1 MEAFFRSARQ
11 PSRPSEWTLEE
22 AARFAALKEGY
33 LLQFLSTHKKAFATA
48 RGLGLPLLQS
58 QPLPPSA
65 AEDGQQR
72 QRAPRSTSAGV
83 PPAGRRANAS
93 GSHRGSKRPASQP
106 PRQPQTSASAPATSA
121 ASTVGTGR
129 GGVEASCSSG
139 AASEQRPNSA
149 KRRSA
154 ERSARRHAR
163 RQRAIRCQVL
173 AMLYLLKLRRRARR
187 RRDLQDLSEL
197 SDVPEPVSKRD
208 RGSSSTSETSPPS
221 SESDLN
227 EGPPCCMG
235 IAMVPR
241 CEHSNG
247 LQHDWWVCSLCEQ
260 RRRRDLPHRSS
271 TRSSAKRASVGWP
284 GSLQR

>member
-1 MEAFFRSARQ
+1 MEAFFRSARR
-11 PSRPSEWTLEE
+11 PSRPSEWTLED

-33 LLQFLSTHKKAFATA
+33 LLQFLSENKKAFATA
-48 RGLGLPLLQS
+48 RRLGLPLLQS

-65 AEDGQQR
+65 AKDGQQR
-72 QRAPRSTSAGV
+72 RRVPRSTSASV
-83 PPAGRRANAS
+83 PPARGRANAS
-93 GSHRGSKRPASQP
+93 GNQRAGSTRPASQSPMQP
-106 PRQPQTSASAPATSA
+106 PTSASAPATSA
-121 ASTVGTGR
+121 APAVGTGR
-129 GGVEASCSSG
+129 GAAEASCSSG
-139 AASEQRPNSA
+139 DTSEQRPNSA

-163 RQRAIRCQVL
+163 RQRVIRCQVL
-173 AMLYLLKLRRRARR
+173 AVLYFLKLRRRARR

-197 SDVPEPVSKRD
+197 SDVPEPASKRD
-208 RGSSSTSETSPPS
+208 RGSSSTSEPSPPS
-221 SESDLN
+221 SESDL

-247 LQHDWWVCSLCEQ
+247 LRHEWWVCSLCEQ
-260 RRRRDLPHRSS
+260 RKRRDLPPRSS
-271 TRSSAKRASVGWP
+271 TRPSTKRASVGWP